1 VERTVTSRY
10 FDEPVIVHY
19 RTDSYWQRALALG
32 VRRSDDDTYD
42 VLIMQAHSEGDE
54 SVWWVPRSRVRVE
67 DAAMA

>member
-1 VERTVTSRY
+1 VTSRY

-19 RTDSYWQRALALG
+19 RTDVSWQRALALA

-42 VLIMQAHSEGDE
+42 VLIRQRHHEGDE
-54 SVWWVPRSRVRVE
+54 SVSWVPRSRIRVE

>member
-1 VERTVTSRY
+1 MTSRY

-19 RTDSYWQRALALG
+19 RTDAYWQRALALG

-42 VLIMQAHSEGDE
+42 VLIMQAHTEGDE
-54 SVWWVPRSRVRVE
+54 SVSWVPRSRVRVE

>member
-1 VERTVTSRY
+1 MTSRY

-19 RTDSYWQRALALG
+19 RNDVSWQRVLALG

-42 VLIMQAHSEGDE
+42 VLIMQAHHEGDE
-54 SVWWVPRSRVRVE
+54 SVSWVPRSRIRVE